1 MDKRIKVLVVFSA
14 CALALLIM
22 PALTFAEGEAH
33 GEEHHFD
40 WWGFIGKT
48 FNATLLFGGL
58 IFLARKPLRNLL
70 EQKSLA
76 VKDDIIQRE
85 ERLKTTAGQL
95 EEIKK
100 RLEKIE
106 DEIQAMKNNAKK
118 SGNDEQKRIEEL
130 GEKEAQRIRNLTE
143 EEINTKMET
152 AVRNL
157 KEKIADL
164 TIDHFKEDI
173 RAHLDRETHE
183 QLIEKNIQ
191 RISGEAIERE

>member
-1 MDKRIKVLVVFSA
+1 MDKRLKVLVVFSVF
-14 CALALLIM
+14 ALTLLILAA
-22 PALTFAEGEAH
+22 PTFAEGEGH

-40 WWGFIGKT
+40 WWGFLGKT

-76 VKDDIIQRE
+76 VKNDIIQRE

-106 DEIQAMKNNAKK
+106 DEIQAMKKSAKK

-152 AVRNL
+152 AVRDL

-173 RAHLDRETHE
+173 RAHLDQKKHE
-183 QLIEKNIQ
+183 QLIEKNIA

>member
-1 MDKRIKVLVVFSA
+1 MDKRIRSLVFVIV
-14 CALALLIM
+14 CALVLLTM

-58 IFLARKPLRNLL
+58 IYLARKPLRNLL

-95 EEIKK
+95 AEIKK

-106 DEIQAMKNNAKK
+106 DEIQTMKNSAKK

-164 TIDHFKEDI
+164 TIRHFKKDI
-173 RAHLDRETHE
+173 RAHLDRESHE
-183 QLIEKNIQ
+183 QLIEKNIA